1 MSLKTIKVNPI
12 FLSGGENPGFSVKNK
27 TRKEKPTSIT
37 LGQANNI
44 KKKLIYTYSK
54 FSKR

>member
-44 KKKLIYTYSK
+44 KKN
-54 FSKR
+54 